1 MIANSVGE
9 GAVYGSGR
17 LLDDLVEYVYSGEH
31 CRLILLG
38 DTAQLPPVGQERS
51 PGFGCRR
58 HGRLRIECR
67 GI

>member
-31 CRLILLG
+31 CRFDFVG
-38 DTAQLPPVGQERS
+38 RYRTAASGGS
-51 PGFGCRR
+51 GA
-58 HGRLRIECR
+58 
-67 GI
+67 